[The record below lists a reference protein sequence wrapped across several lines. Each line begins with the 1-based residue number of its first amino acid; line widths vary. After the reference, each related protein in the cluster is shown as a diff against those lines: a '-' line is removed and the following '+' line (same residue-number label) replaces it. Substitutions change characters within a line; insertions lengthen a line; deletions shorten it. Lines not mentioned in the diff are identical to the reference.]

1 MILLKEKF
9 LHFFNTFD
17 FSDLLNLISNKR
29 TINYFLNWKFFALI
43 VILAIISIFERWR
56 GILLNVIY
64 NIAIFSYIFLV
75 LVILKNS
82 DTGNAPVFLF
92 MITNLAGAIGIGIYR
107 YLMK

>member
-1 MILLKEKF
+1 MILLKDRF

-17 FSDLLNLISNKR
+17 FSDLLNLISNKG
-29 TINYFLNWKFFALI
+29 TINYLLNWKFIAVI
-43 VILAIISIFERWR
+43 VVLGIISIFERWR

-82 DTGNAPVFLF
+82 DIGNAPVFLF

>member
-17 FSDLLNLISNKR
+17 FSDLLNLVSDKGSIK
-29 TINYFLNWKFFALI
+29 YLLNGKFIAVVAVL
-43 VILAIISIFERWR
+43 VIISIFERWR
-56 GILLNVIY
+56 GILFQVIY
-64 NIAIFSYIFLV
+64 NIAIFLYIFLV

-82 DTGNAPVFLF
+82 DIGNAPVFLF
-92 MITNLAGAIGIGIYR
+92 MITNLASAIGIGIYR

>member
-17 FSDLLNLISNKR
+17 FSGLLNLITNKS
-29 TINYFLNWKFFALI
+29 TINYLLNWKFITVVVVLG
-43 VILAIISIFERWR
+43 IISISERWR
-56 GILLNVIY
+56 GILLRIIY
-64 NIAIFSYIFLV
+64 SIAIFSYVFLV

-82 DTGNAPVFLF
+82 DIDSAPVFLF
-92 MITNLAGAIGIGIYR
+92 MITNLAGGIGIGIYR

>member
-1 MILLKEKF
+1 MILLKDKF

-17 FSDLLNLISNKR
+17 FSDLLNLISSKG
-29 TINYFLNWKFFALI
+29 TINYLLNWKFITVI
-43 VILAIISIFERWR
+43 VVLGIISIFERWR

-82 DTGNAPVFLF
+82 DIGSAPVFLF
-92 MITNLAGAIGIGIYR
+92 MITNLAGTIGIGVYR

>member
-1 MILLKEKF
+1 MRLLKENF

-29 TINYFLNWKFFALI
+29 TINYLLNWKFIAVI
-43 VILAIISIFERWR
+43 VVLCIISIFERWR

-64 NIAIFSYIFLV
+64 NIAIFSYIFIV

-82 DTGNAPVFLF
+82 DIGSAPVFLF
-92 MITNLAGAIGIGIYR
+92 MITNLAGAIGISVYR